1 MSANFL
7 NQNKLKVATAF
18 SGGLAAVE
26 FALKY
31 ENINHEIVFACE
43 FDKYARKQYLKFH
56 NEPKTFYKDIR
67 DLKATKYVDQI
78 DLFVWGSP
86 CQDLSMAGKRKG
98 FNGDKSSLFR
108 EGARVQAEMKPK
120 IFIFENVKGLLS
132 SNSGADYKEVCNTF
146 RNQGYHIVTLQMNTK
161 DYGIPQNRER
171 IFIVGFL
178 DVNKYHNY
186 KEPKPFKLEK
196 RLKDILETNVDE
208 KYYLSEK
215 MVQGFMNKT
224 NGWKNS
230 FKPRNKNEISKCLT
244 ARYHKS
250 ETTDPYI
257 VEDNCVK
264 IGYINQDTQAS
275 QVFSS
280 LGISPTL
287 NAGSKGYSQGYI
299 EDIKLEQIGT
309 LDIKGHEC
317 TKRVYSDNE
326 ISPSLV
332 TKSGGNTIP
341 KIKTK
346 SNIRRLT
353 PKECF
358 RLQGVK
364 NEDINIVVSDTQAY
378 KIAGNAISV
387 NVMQYLLKSLFGKSE
402 IKTSIFDFV
411 GAGL

>member
-1 MSANFL
+1 MMSANFL

-31 ENINHEIVFACE
+31 ENMKHEIVFACE

-67 DLKATKYVDQI
+67 DLKAIKYLDQI

-86 CQDLSMAGKRKG
+86 CQDLSLAGKRKG
-98 FNGDKSSLFR
+98 FNGDKSYLFR
-108 EGARVQAEMKPK
+108 EGARVQFEMKPN

-132 SNSGADYKEVCNTF
+132 SNKGADYKEVCDTF
-146 RNQGYHIVTLQMNTK
+146 RKQGYHIVTLQMNTK

-215 MVQGFMNKT
+215 MVQGFMNTPSDWQGKFKV
-224 NGWKNS
+224 KNLEKD
-230 FKPRNKNEISKCLT
+230 FYANCINTVEGNR
-244 ARYHKS
+244 R
-250 ETTDPYI
+250 TDNYI
-257 VEDNCVK
+257 KV
-264 IGYINQDTQAS
+264 GYINQDTQAS

-287 NAGSKGYSQGYI
+287 NAGSKGYSQGYV
-299 EDIKLEQIGT
+299 EDIKLEQVGT

-317 TKRVYSDNE
+317 TKRVYSDNG

-332 TKSGGNTIP
+332 TASGGNTIP

-353 PKECF
+353 PRECF

-364 NEDINIVVSDTQAY
+364 DEDINIVVSDTQAY

-402 IKTSIFDFV
+402 VNTSIFDFV
-411 GAGL
+411 GV